1 MSYEHWPYLTVLCVL
16 VAASLGVP
24 IPEDIPLLTGGYMC
38 HLGLARLPAMIAVGM
53 VGVLSG
59 DVILFS
65 MGRRFGPQV
74 VEHRFFR
81 AVVSRRRLELA
92 ENLFSHHGVK
102 IIFAA
107 RFLPGLR
114 AAVFMAAGVL
124 GVPFSRFILVNGLAA
139 CLSVPTL
146 VVLGSF
152 FGHNIDRLKQDVR
165 TVTHFV
171 SLALLV
177 VGLIGLGVYFHR
189 RQKAYMAEAA
199 EEPFTSPVHDPP
211 DRASA
216 ADGTPHVPDMSIEPP
231 SAPVKPL
238 SETISR
244 RDRGR

>member
-16 VAASLGVP
+16 VAASLGLP
-24 IPEDIPLLTGGYMC
+24 IPEDIPLLTGGYLC

-53 VGVLSG
+53 IGVLSG
-59 DVILFS
+59 DVILFI

-81 AVVSRRRLELA
+81 AVVSPRRLELA
-92 ENLFSHHGVK
+92 ENLFTRHGVK

-146 VVLGSF
+146 VVLGSV

-171 SLALLV
+171 SLVLLAA
-177 VGLIGLGVYFHR
+177 GLIGLGVFFHR
-189 RQKAYMAEAA
+189 RQKAYMAEGAGK
-199 EEPFTSPVHDPP
+199 
-211 DRASA
+211 SA
-216 ADGTPHVPDMSIEPP
+216 APPAHRPQRAGSMPDLAPDCSGEPTG
-231 SAPVKPL
+231 SL

-244 RDRGR
+244 HDPGH